1 LKVDIFMAITAQNT
15 RLIKTVSAAFIMMLA
30 ICPAVG
36 IAVVTALPNAQA
48 TTYYPWTMIGHDSA
62 HTGYVNGTP
71 APHSY
76 VSAWNA
82 TLSGICYFSD
92 SVVSN
97 GVLYVATSV
106 TYTNGTV
113 YAINATTGSV
123 IWSSP
128 FPTAFLTT
136 PAVSDNKVIVAGY
149 NGMVYALNIA
159 NGAKMWNY
167 STGAEIMYSSPTVA
181 EGKVFIGSGDK
192 YLYALDIN
200 NGQYIWRKSL
210 SYEIFTTPAVSD
222 GKLYF
227 ATNYGYLYCYS
238 TSNGAYQWT
247 SSVNLSAPN
256 SAIYTSPVVSG
267 DKVFVGSYNYGKII
281 AFYKDTGVKAWEYNV
296 GAPVNYA
303 PAVAYGNVYVVSTT
317 NHKVLAL
324 SQATGTFVWEYTN
337 MTYGSFVSPA
347 IADGIVFVA
356 SNDYKLYAL
365 NATTGAYIWSFI
377 APNALTSSPTIAD
390 GMVYVAD
397 YGMHVYAIGTPY
409 VPTMQPTTFAIPM
422 EYIIIGVVAVA
433 AVVIIALMLMRR
445 KPKTPPAP
453 PPPTAASLRLT
464 PVQKEV
470 FADGKS
476 SVDINV
482 ELLDGK
488 GMPIAADK
496 NIEVSMTAADGK
508 ILPAVTILKGAMMQK
523 ASLTSSV
530 KVGMVNVSA
539 SARDLAGAQTN
550 VYFTEKKRYCMI
562 CGQRMPVDAR
572 SCPSCGS
579 VPPSGA
585 DTKVCPNCGAVIP
598 IVAKFC
604 KECGASQPQ

>member
-15 RLIKTVSAAFIMMLA
+15 RLIKTISAAFVLMLA

-62 HTGYVNGTP
+62 HTGYASGTP
-71 APHSY
+71 APHYY

-82 TLSGICYFSD
+82 TLSGIAYYSD
-92 SVVSN
+92 AAVAN
-97 GVLYVATSV
+97 GVLYI
-106 TYTNGTV
+106 GTLDGNV
-113 YAINATTGSV
+113 YAINATTGAT
-123 IWSSP
+123 IWNSS
-128 FPTAFLTT
+128 FPTYFPTT
-136 PAVSDNKVIVAGY
+136 PAVAENKVFIAGY
-149 NGMVYALNIA
+149 NGMVYALNA
-159 NGAKMWNY
+159 SNGVKVWNY
-167 STGAEIMYSSPTVA
+167 STGAEIAFSSPTVA
-181 EGKVFIGSGDK
+181 DGKVFIGSGDK

-200 NGQYIWRKSL
+200 IGSYIWHKSL
-210 SYEIFTTPAVSD
+210 GYEIYTTPAVSD
-222 GKLYF
+222 GKVYV
-227 ATNYGYLYCYS
+227 ASNYGYLYCYS
-238 TSNGAYQWT
+238 SSNGAYQWA
-247 SSVNLSAPN
+247 SAVNLSAPD
-256 SAIYTSPVVSG
+256 SAIYTSPVVSN
-267 DKVFVGSYNYGKII
+267 DKVFIGSYNYAKIF
-281 AFYKDTGVKAWEYNV
+281 AFNKDTGAKIWEYSA
-296 GAPVNYA
+296 GAPINYA
-303 PAVAYGNVYVVSTT
+303 PAVAYGNVYVATTT
-317 NHKVLAL
+317 NHKVFAL
-324 SQATGTFVWEYTN
+324 SQSTGANVWEYT
-337 MTYGSFVSPA
+337 MDIGSFTSPSV
-347 IADGIVFVA
+347 ADGMVFVG
-356 SNDYKLYAL
+356 NNNKTLYAL
-365 NATTGAYIWSFI
+365 NATSGSLVWSFI
-377 APNALTSSPTIAD
+377 ASDLISNSPTVAD

-397 YGMHVYAIGTPY
+397 LSKHLYAIGTPY
-409 VPTMQPTTFAIPM
+409 VPTVEPPASPIPI

-433 AVVIIALMLMRR
+433 AVAGVALMLMRR

-453 PPPTAASLRLT
+453 PPPKAASLRLT

-508 ILPAVTILKGAMMQK
+508 IVPAVTILKGMMMQK

-530 KVGMVNVSA
+530 KVGTVNVSA

>member
-1 LKVDIFMAITAQNT
+1 MAIIAQKK
-15 RLIKTVSAAFIMMLA
+15 RLLNVASLALILFLVAFPTICVSTTNAS
-30 ICPAVG
+30 
-36 IAVVTALPNAQA
+36 PNVQA
-48 TTYYPWTMIGHDSA
+48 TTYYPWTMIGHDAA
-62 HTGYVNGTP
+62 HTGFANGTP

-76 VSAWNA
+76 ISAWNA
-82 TLSGICYFSD
+82 TLSGASYFSD

-106 TYTNGTV
+106 TDTNGTV

-128 FPTAFLTT
+128 YPTAFLTT
-136 PAVSDNKVIVAGY
+136 PAVSENKVIVAGY

-159 NGAKMWNY
+159 NGAKIWNY
-167 STGAEIMYSSPTVA
+167 STGAAIMYSSPTIA

-192 YLYALDIN
+192 YFYALDIN
-200 NGQYIWRKSL
+200 NGQYIWRKGM
-210 SYEIFTTPAVSD
+210 SYEVYTTPAVSD

-238 TSNGAYQWT
+238 TSNGAYQWS

-256 SAIYTSPVVSG
+256 SEIYTSPVVSG
-267 DKVFVGSYNYGKII
+267 DKVFIGSYNYAKIF
-281 AFYKDTGVKAWEYNV
+281 AFYKDSGVKAWEYSA

-303 PAVAYGNVYVVSTT
+303 PAVAYGNVYVVTTT

-324 SQATGTFVWEYTN
+324 SQATGTLVWEYAN
-337 MTYGSFVSPA
+337 MTYGSFVSPT
-347 IADGIVFVA
+347 IADGMVFVA

-365 NATTGAYIWSFI
+365 NATTGAYIWSFL
-377 APNALTSSPTIAD
+377 APNFLTSSPTVAD

-397 YGMHVYAIGTPY
+397 YGMHLYAIGTPY
-409 VPTMQPTTFAIPM
+409 VPAVGPTSFAIPM
-422 EYIIIGVVAVA
+422 EYIIIGVIAVA
-433 AVVIIALMLMRR
+433 AVAIIALMLMRR
-445 KPKTPPAP
+445 KPSTP
-453 PPPTAASLRLT
+453 PPPPPPKPAMLRLT

-482 ELLDGK
+482 ELLDNK
-488 GMPIAADK
+488 GIPIAADK
-496 NIEVSMTAADGK
+496 NIEVSITAADGR
-508 ILPAVTILKGAMMQK
+508 IAPTVTIPKGSMMQK
-523 ASLTSSV
+523 TTLISTA
-530 KVGMVNVSA
+530 KVGMVAVTA
-539 SARDLAGAQTN
+539 SARDLTGAQTT

-562 CGQRMPVDAR
+562 CGQRMPVDAKA
-572 SCPSCGS
+572 CPNCGS

-585 DTKVCPNCGAVIP
+585 DTKVCPNCGSVIP

-604 KECGASQPQ
+604 KECGASQPL